1 MASEAASTAAKTG
14 GGEQPD
20 IAGERHAY
28 LSDGYVLLK
37 NLFPPVVLQA
47 FRARIQ
53 QDLDFHGSRAFVR
66 GNNLLT
72 KPAIE
77 VYSLE
82 YPPMAA
88 FLWGLT
94 PRVTQVAGRE
104 LIPSYAYFRIYQ
116 QGDLCRVHSDR
127 PACEHSLSLTIELGD
142 DIPWAL
148 SLEKRHLDEPLAAV
162 DPDFGDEPYSAIP
175 MGAGDAVMYRG
186 VNHRH
191 GRLDPNPNRWS
202 AHMFLHWVEANGRYA
217 DHAFDRANL
226 EAARRVT

>member
-1 MASEAASTAAKTG
+1 MAVQAETIDLVSER
-14 GGEQPD
+14 D
-20 IAGERHAY
+20 AY
-28 LSDGYVLLK
+28 RDEGYVLLK
-37 NLFPPVVLQA
+37 GLFPPNVLQA
-47 FRARIQ
+47 FRSRIQ
-53 QDLDFHGSRAFVR
+53 QDLNFHGSRAFVR
-66 GNNLLT
+66 GNSLLT

-94 PRVTQVAGRE
+94 PRVSLIADRA

-116 QGDLCRVHSDR
+116 KDDVCRVHSDR
-127 PACEHSLSLTIELGD
+127 QACEHSLSLTIELGD

-148 SLEKRHLDEPLAAV
+148 SLEKRHLDAPLAAI
-162 DPDFGDEPYSAIP
+162 DDDFGEQSFSSLA
-175 MGAGDAVMYRG
+175 MSAGDGVMYRG

-191 GRLDPNPNRWS
+191 GRLEPNPNSWS
-202 AHMFLHWVEANGRYA
+202 AHMFLHWVDPDGPYA

-226 EAARRVT
+226 EAVRRGGQPG